1 MTATTPKLIPLDRAR
16 QELGGI
22 GRTKLYALVRDGHL
36 VALKIG
42 SKTVI
47 CTASLE
53 AFVASLPRVGARGKK
68 P

>member
-1 MTATTPKLIPLDRAR
+1 METSRPRLISLQQAR

-47 CTASLE
+47 CAASVE
-53 AFVASLPRVGARGKK
+53 VFVASLPRVGARGIR
-68 P
+68 